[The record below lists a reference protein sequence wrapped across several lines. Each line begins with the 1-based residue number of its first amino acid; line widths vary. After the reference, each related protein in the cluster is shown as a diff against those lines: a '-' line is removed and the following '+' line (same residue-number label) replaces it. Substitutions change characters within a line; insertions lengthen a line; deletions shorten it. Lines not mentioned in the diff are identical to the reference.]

1 MQNPSAKSVLSKPA
15 SGRFIVLSLLLGL
28 AANLLPWSGITK
40 LLWPD
45 FIALLLI
52 YWVTYQPRHVGL
64 GTAWFLGLLMDI
76 ADGVLF
82 GQHALAYTL
91 MVYLTQILY
100 RRIQMLSPWQQSLYV
115 FGLLLIS
122 LVIMLVIRLS
132 FNAAF
137 PGVLFF
143 ASSVIGAVAWPSFS
157 LLLRLRQHRTP
168 TIDDTYSKITK

>member
-1 MQNPSAKSVLSKPA
+1 MANPSVKSILSKPA
-15 SGRFIVLSLLLGL
+15 SGRFILFSLLLGL
-28 AANLLPWSGITK
+28 AANLLPWSGLTK

-45 FIALLLI
+45 FIALLLV
-52 YWVTYQPRHVGL
+52 YWVTYQPRQVGL

-91 MVYLTQILY
+91 MVYLVQILH

-122 LVIMLVIRLS
+122 LVIMLVIRLA
-132 FNAAF
+132 FGAPF
-137 PGVLFF
+137 PGLIFF
-143 ASSVIGAVAWPSFS
+143 ASSVIGAVLWPSFS
-157 LLLRLRQHRTP
+157 LFLRLPQHRKP
-168 TIDDTYSKITK
+168 SLDDTYPKIAK